1 MAGFNPMGPRWHKLY
16 KGTPPELALEDAIAA
31 LGVPYRT
38 QFPGFLYGF
47 RFFPDFLL
55 PTLKLVIEVD
65 DSSHTRAAK
74 MVEDHDRSE
83 FMEDK
88 FGWKVVRCTNKNALD
103 NPHGTVRAMLVEA
116 GLWPLPERAPLL
128 KDSLPGP
135 ASCPRKDRR
144 EAKSTARRRRRG
156 ESV

>member
-1 MAGFNPMGPRWHKLY
+1 MGPRWNRLY
-16 KGTPPELALEDAIAA
+16 KGTEAELSLENAVAA

-65 DSSHTRAAK
+65 DSSHTRAKK
-74 MVEDHDRSE
+74 MMEDAERSE

-88 FGWKVVRCTNKNALD
+88 FGWRIVRCTNDEALN
-103 NPHGTVRAMLVEA
+103 NPHGTVRALLISA
-116 GLWPLPERAPLL
+116 GLWPLPD
-128 KDSLPGP
+128 KLPGIAESMPVP

-144 EAKSTARRRRRG
+144 EVKSLARRRRRG
-156 ESV
+156 EEV